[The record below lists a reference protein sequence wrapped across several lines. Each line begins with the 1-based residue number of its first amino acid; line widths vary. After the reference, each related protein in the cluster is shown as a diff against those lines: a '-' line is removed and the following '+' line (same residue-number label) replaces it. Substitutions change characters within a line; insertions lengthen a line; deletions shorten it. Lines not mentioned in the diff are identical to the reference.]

1 MLLVERATLSYLS
14 CLSCLSYLLLSSFA
28 EAADNS
34 TASLP
39 SKRALS
45 VFSVVKVSHSKVF
58 SFLQSEIFSSQTLR
72 ARPPRQGGM
81 GRVTPARSVL
91 PTGQSRPPPTSHH
104 NIHI

>member
-14 CLSCLSYLLLSSFA
+14 CLSYLLLSSFA
-28 EAADNS
+28 EAADNSDNS

-58 SFLQSEIFSSQTLR
+58 SFLQSEIFSSQILR

-91 PTGQSRPPPTSHH
+91 PTGQSRPPPTSHP
-104 NIHI
+104 NIYI